1 MPIRAWLE
9 QLQPRERLLVT
20 VAGVLAVVALAV
32 ILGVR
37 PLYGSSARVAEQV
50 VDKQALLTE
59 LEQVASRLGPQTG
72 GTSSG
77 GPEDGQP
84 LVLLV
89 DRTTRARGLGAFLKR
104 NEPDGASSIRL
115 RFENAP
121 FDALM
126 EWLAE
131 MQASHHVVT
140 QNASIDPGQEP
151 GRVSCSLQLTR
162 SLG

>member
-20 VAGVLAVVALAV
+20 VAGALAVVALV
-32 ILGVR
+32 IILGVR
-37 PLYGSSARVAEQV
+37 PLFGGTAHAAEQLA
-50 VDKQALLTE
+50 DKQALLTE
-59 LEQVASRLGPQTG
+59 LEQVASRIGPQTAG
-72 GTSSG
+72 AASG
-77 GPEDGQP
+77 GAADGQP

-89 DRTTRARGLGAFLKR
+89 DRTTRARGLGSFLKR
-104 NEPDGASSIRL
+104 NEPDGANSIRL

-140 QNASIDPGQEP
+140 QNASIDPGQEA